1 MGFKADTSFLRFL
14 TMGALGVQQ
23 AIIQLR
29 GIGFNPIEL
38 ERYCA
43 SNKIWTTKV
52 KRLRL
57 PDLLCVRTGLRVE
70 VRAKTDLKIRMS
82 HAEKN
87 PDRYWDAGLR
97 PEDLIA
103 FIACQ
108 NDGVTVCPA
117 ESAIFFS
124 VGDLRAKVDTAKL
137 GAPKSASEGAERD
150 LIWPCT
156 VPKKDGVVLSIDNER
171 IRTQLDEGRRQTYTL
186 RGKTPYVFA
195 GDRFIGLESII
206 AGTVSGPVDP
216 RERLSDTWN
225 PIDFLQSQIDI
236 DRYAATKALPFSE
249 SVSRRNAVT
258 ILESAIDSE
267 SDERVALEMGSS
279 LARMNSAKGFDFIIN
294 KIANPDEKYIPMEA
308 VFILTEIADSQSVTE
323 LQRIATASTYAENE
337 IRQAAVWGIGK
348 AGAKAYDKLIQF
360 IDDVKDDVA
369 LHAIAAFDAD
379 AQNSTIDELI
389 QLLISGNLR
398 QKAAACESLHLIDTD
413 YVINQLIQ
421 AAEQNESEKSW
432 IIAALGQLSP
442 DAVRTALQDNP
453 LLDHVQPFFH
463 MSYQENWLASDEKI
477 SDLRF
482 LVAQNI
488 H

>member
-23 AIIQLR
+23 AITQLR
-29 GIGFNPIEL
+29 GLGFDPIEL

-57 PDLLCVRTGLRVE
+57 PDLICVRTGLRVE

-124 VGDLRAKVDTAKL
+124 VGDLQDKFDTAKL

-150 LIWPCT
+150 LTWPCT
-156 VPKKDGVVLSIDNER
+156 VPKSDGVVLSADDER
-171 IRTQLDEGRRQTYTL
+171 IRTQLDTGRRQTYSL
-186 RGKTPYVFA
+186 RGKTPYVSA
-195 GDRFIGLESII
+195 GDRFVGLETII
-206 AGTVSGPVDP
+206 AGTVSGPVNPAD
-216 RERLSDTWN
+216 RLGDTWSLLKLLES
-225 PIDFLQSQIDI
+225 PIDI
-236 DRYAATKALPFSE
+236 DRYAATKAIPFSD
-249 SVSRRNAVT
+249 SVPRQNAVS
-258 ILESAIDSE
+258 ILESAIDVE
-267 SDERVALEMGSS
+267 NDERVALEIGSS
-279 LARMNSAKGFDFIIN
+279 LARLSSAKGFDFIIS

-308 VFILTEIADSQSVTE
+308 VFILTEIADTQCIDE
-323 LQRIATASTYAENE
+323 LERIATEPDYSENE
-337 IRQAAVWGIGK
+337 IRQAAVWGLGK
-348 AGAKAYDKLIQF
+348 AGAKAYHKMIQF
-360 IDDVKDDVA
+360 IDDPEDDVA
-369 LHAIAAFDAD
+369 LHAIAAFDSETQHA
-379 AQNSTIDELI
+379 TIDELI
-389 QLLISGNLR
+389 QFLVSGNIR
-398 QKAAACESLHLIDTD
+398 QKAAACESLTRIDTD
-413 YVINQLIQ
+413 YVIQQLIH
-421 AAEQNESEKSW
+421 AAEQNEMDKSW
-432 IIAALGQLSP
+432 IIAALGRLSP
-442 DAVRTALQDNP
+442 DAVRQALQNNP
-453 LLDHVQPFFH
+453 LLGQVQPFFH
-463 MSYQENWLASDEKI
+463 MSNQENWLASDEKS

-482 LVAQNI
+482 LVAQNMS
-488 H
+488 